1 MQAQLPTILLLVLA
15 VMLAAAAVGDLRKR
29 EISNRLNAAIA
40 LLAIPFWW
48 SIGLSPWPDM
58 ALQIGV
64 AAAVFALFALLF
76 QFGFMGG
83 GDVKMI
89 GALALWLPAGA
100 VLKLLIIM
108 SIAGGV
114 LTLAMMARKRL
125 AKHGAEIEVPYGVA
139 IAFAGLWVIAEPFL
153 NHFGS

>member
-153 NHFGS
+153 NHFA